1 MVRSVFVFVLL
12 LTFTAAPGAQAPK
25 LSVPHTQFTLPNG
38 LNVILHRD
46 TSVPV
51 VAVNLWYHVGSGH
64 ERPGRT
70 GFAHLFEHVMFEGST
85 HVPEGSFD
93 TWLEAAGAN
102 NNGST
107 SVDRTNYYIDLPSN
121 ALDLALFL
129 ESDRMGFLLD
139 DKAPDKINGQRD
151 VVKNEKRQGV
161 DNQPYGQ
168 AFRELPAMLYPAGHP
183 YSWSTIGS
191 MEDLSAASFEDV
203 ARFFRT
209 YYVPNNAS
217 LVIAGDIDIDATRKL
232 VEKWFSEIPRGK
244 PVPALAPP
252 SPVLDG
258 VKRKTITDRVQL
270 PRLYMG
276 WHTPA
281 HLKPGDATLD
291 IAANLL
297 SGGKNSR
304 LYRRLVYDMQIAQ
317 DVNAFQQSQ
326 ALGSN
331 FFIVA
336 TARPGE
342 SLDKLQAVI
351 DEELDQLRS
360 TAPEPREM
368 TRALNQVE
376 ANFYRAMERVGGFG
390 GKADQ
395 LNAYYKAAGTPDY
408 FAKDL
413 GRYQAVTAADVS
425 AAVEQVKPDR
435 AKPPAIGPAPAL
447 KLPAIQKH
455 KLSNGLNVWIVEHHE
470 VPLAQINLIVRS
482 GSAADPIGKFGVG
495 NLAAAMLDE
504 GAGTRSAL
512 DLADAL
518 EFLGANLS
526 TTSSFDYSAI
536 RMSVPVSK
544 LADALPLVADVTLR
558 PTFPASDLDRLRKE
572 RLTGLLQARDNPAAL
587 IQLAFPRVV
596 FGPTH
601 RYGTSANGLPA
612 ALEAFTVADL
622 QSFYRAHYR
631 PDNTTILVVGDV
643 TPETVVPMLEK
654 QFGAWKSDGLS
665 ALVAEVPTAPQLKS
679 RQIYIVDKPE
689 AVQSQIRIGWVGV
702 ARSTADYAAL
712 EVLNTILGGSFT
724 SRLNQ
729 NLRANNGYSYGAS
742 SSFDMRLS
750 AGPFLT
756 AAGVQTDKTGP
767 AVAEFFNEL
776 NAILT

>member
-1 MVRSVFVFVLL
+1 MGRSVFVLVLL
-12 LTFTAAPGAQAPK
+12 FAFTAAPRAQAPK

-46 TSVPV
+46 PSVPV

-168 AFRELPAMLYPAGHP
+168 AFIELPAMLYPSSHP

-191 MEDLSAASFEDV
+191 MEDLTNASFEDV

-252 SPVLDG
+252 TPVLDG
-258 VKRKTITDRVQL
+258 VKKKTITDRVQL

-276 WHTPA
+276 WHTPG
-281 HLKPGDATLD
+281 LFRPGDATLD
-291 IAANLL
+291 IVANLL
-297 SGGKNSR
+297 AGGKNSR
-304 LYRRLVYDMQIAQ
+304 LYKRLVYDLEIAQ
-317 DVNAFQQSQ
+317 DVSAFQQSQ

-331 FFIVA
+331 FFIIT
-336 TARPGE
+336 TARPGQ

-351 DEELDQLRS
+351 DEELDRMRAS
-360 TAPEPREM
+360 PPEAREM
-368 TRALNQVE
+368 TRALNQIE

-395 LNAYYKAAGTPDY
+395 LNSYYKTTGSPDS
-408 FAKDL
+408 FARDL
-413 GRYQAVTAADVS
+413 ERYRAVTAADVKT
-425 AAVEQVKPDR
+425 AVEQYLPKDR
-435 AKPPAIGPAPAL
+435 RVE
-447 KLPAIQKH
+447 
-455 KLSNGLNVWIVEHHE
+455 LS
-470 VPLAQINLIVRS
+470 
-482 GSAADPIGKFGVG
+482 
-495 NLAAAMLDE
+495 
-504 GAGTRSAL
+504 
-512 DLADAL
+512 
-518 EFLGANLS
+518 
-526 TTSSFDYSAI
+526 
-536 RMSVPVSK
+536 
-544 LADALPLVADVTLR
+544 
-558 PTFPASDLDRLRKE
+558 
-572 RLTGLLQARDNPAAL
+572 
-587 IQLAFPRVV
+587 
-596 FGPTH
+596 
-601 RYGTSANGLPA
+601 
-612 ALEAFTVADL
+612 
-622 QSFYRAHYR
+622 
-631 PDNTTILVVGDV
+631 
-643 TPETVVPMLEK
+643 VVP
-654 QFGAWKSDGLS
+654 G
-665 ALVAEVPTAPQLKS
+665 
-679 RQIYIVDKPE
+679 DK
-689 AVQSQIRIGWVGV
+689 
-702 ARSTADYAAL
+702 
-712 EVLNTILGGSFT
+712 
-724 SRLNQ
+724 
-729 NLRANNGYSYGAS
+729 
-742 SSFDMRLS
+742 
-750 AGPFLT
+750 
-756 AAGVQTDKTGP
+756 K
-767 AVAEFFNEL
+767 
-776 NAILT
+776 

>member
-1 MVRSVFVFVLL
+1 MGRSVFVLVLL
-12 LTFTAAPGAQAPK
+12 FAFTAAPRAQAPK

-46 TSVPV
+46 PSVPV

-168 AFRELPAMLYPAGHP
+168 AFIELPAMLYPSSHP

-191 MEDLSAASFEDV
+191 MEDLTNASFEDV

-252 SPVLDG
+252 TPVLDG
-258 VKRKTITDRVQL
+258 VKKKTITDRVQL

-276 WHTPA
+276 WHTPG
-281 HLKPGDATLD
+281 LFKPGDATLD
-291 IAANLL
+291 IVANLL
-297 SGGKNSR
+297 AGGKNSR
-304 LYRRLVYDMQIAQ
+304 LYKRLVYDLQIAQ
-317 DVNAFQQSQ
+317 DVSAFQQSQ

-331 FFIVA
+331 FFIIT
-336 TARPGE
+336 TARPGQ

-351 DEELDQLRS
+351 DEELDRMRAS
-360 TAPEPREM
+360 PPEAREM
-368 TRALNQVE
+368 TRALNQIE

-395 LNAYYKAAGTPDY
+395 LNSYYKTTGSPDS
-408 FAKDL
+408 FARDL
-413 GRYQAVTAADVS
+413 ERYRAVTAADVKT
-425 AAVEQVKPDR
+425 AVEQYLPKDR
-435 AKPPAIGPAPAL
+435 RVE
-447 KLPAIQKH
+447 
-455 KLSNGLNVWIVEHHE
+455 LS
-470 VPLAQINLIVRS
+470 
-482 GSAADPIGKFGVG
+482 
-495 NLAAAMLDE
+495 
-504 GAGTRSAL
+504 
-512 DLADAL
+512 
-518 EFLGANLS
+518 
-526 TTSSFDYSAI
+526 
-536 RMSVPVSK
+536 
-544 LADALPLVADVTLR
+544 
-558 PTFPASDLDRLRKE
+558 
-572 RLTGLLQARDNPAAL
+572 
-587 IQLAFPRVV
+587 
-596 FGPTH
+596 
-601 RYGTSANGLPA
+601 
-612 ALEAFTVADL
+612 
-622 QSFYRAHYR
+622 
-631 PDNTTILVVGDV
+631 
-643 TPETVVPMLEK
+643 VVP
-654 QFGAWKSDGLS
+654 G
-665 ALVAEVPTAPQLKS
+665 
-679 RQIYIVDKPE
+679 DK
-689 AVQSQIRIGWVGV
+689 
-702 ARSTADYAAL
+702 
-712 EVLNTILGGSFT
+712 
-724 SRLNQ
+724 
-729 NLRANNGYSYGAS
+729 
-742 SSFDMRLS
+742 
-750 AGPFLT
+750 
-756 AAGVQTDKTGP
+756 K
-767 AVAEFFNEL
+767 
-776 NAILT
+776 